1 MSPPGRP
8 KGEHRRA
15 QPEGTPVSERSSI
28 VVGVLGIGL
37 LGPGLPSWAAGRPL
51 LRDPASWQ
59 RTPTVV
65 PPPVRLAPTERRR
78 AGTATK
84 AAIVV
89 ADEACAMAGL
99 DPAGLAT
106 VFTSSTGDPA
116 VCHAMCEALA
126 TPARM
131 VSPTRFTNSVHNA
144 TAGYWHIAT
153 ACMHASTSLCALDA
167 SFAAGLL
174 EATVQFQATGAP
186 LLLVACDLPYPEP
199 LNAVRTVSDVFAL
212 ALVLGPADPANGPTL
227 VLMSGPATAPSSCS
241 HPALDEV
248 RRTIP
253 AARALPLLQTLAR
266 GEPAQLSVEGLAG
279 MSLHLDVSGA
289 R

>member
-1 MSPPGRP
+1 MSPD
-8 KGEHRRA
+8 
-15 QPEGTPVSERSSI
+15 SRSR
-28 VVGVLGIGL
+28 VLSGI
-37 LGPGLPSWAAGRPL
+37 
-51 LRDPASWQ
+51 ASM
-59 RTPTVV
+59 
-65 PPPVRLAPTERRR
+65 
-78 AGTATK
+78 G
-84 AAIVV
+84 
-89 ADEACAMAGL
+89 
-99 DPAGLAT
+99 

-153 ACMHASTSLCALDA
+153 ACMRASTSLCALDA

-174 EATVQFQATGAP
+174 EATVQCLATGAP
-186 LLLVACDLPYPEP
+186 VLLVACDLPYPEP
-199 LNAVRTVSDVFAL
+199 LNAVRTVSDVFAIALVLAPPDTARTDSPTL
-212 ALVLGPADPANGPTL
+212 ALVS
-227 VLMSGPATAPSSCS
+227 VPATAPSTCG

-253 AARALPLLQTLAR
+253 AARALPLLQALAR
-266 GEPAQLSVEGLAG
+266 GEPAQLSVEDLAG
-279 MSLHLDVSGA
+279 LSLHLGVSGA